1 MYRKTGLFIVLILVV
16 LSLVGCSGTD
26 QTADQELPKEINA
39 SYVSLPLNVP
49 SIVAKH
55 QQMFEQA
62 FAKDGIDFKYH
73 NLVAGPEQ
81 TEALASGSLDFASVL
96 GGTSALLARAQG
108 VDLKVIA
115 NYSMAPQ
122 GFGLIVPQDSSIQ
135 NLADLKGKKVAT
147 AKGTI
152 AHQLLVAVLDKTG
165 LSDKD
170 VDFLHMSLPDASTAV
185 QSGHLDGAVVG
196 EPLLSKAIAS
206 GSARLLTD
214 GQGLI
219 NAQIVVAVRTDFAN
233 KYPQLVRRYLIAQQ
247 AAVDYVKE
255 YEEQVLI
262 MTAEENNMDIEDV
275 KAIFPKYDFSL
286 DLDDEAIEEMK
297 KTTEFLKETGLMK
310 ADVDTKELI
319 LGMVDTSFLP

>member
-1 MYRKTGLFIVLILVV
+1 LYKKISVGVALIMAMI
-16 LSLVGCSGTD
+16 LVGCQAPEQPSE
-26 QTADQELPKEINA
+26 QKLPQVINA

-49 SIVAKH
+49 SIVAKR

-62 FAKDGIDFKYH
+62 FAQDGIDFKYH

-81 TEALASGSLDFASVL
+81 TEALAAGSLDFASVL

-115 NYSMAPQ
+115 NYSMSPQ
-122 GFGLIVPQDSSIQ
+122 GFGLIVPQNSSIQ
-135 NLADLKGKKVAT
+135 TLADLKGKKVAT

-152 AHQLLVAVLDKTG
+152 AHQLLVAALDKAG
-165 LSDKD
+165 LTDKD
-170 VDFLHMSLPDASTAV
+170 VDFLHMSLPDAAAAV
-185 QSGHLDGAVVG
+185 QSGQLDGAVVG

-206 GSARLLTD
+206 GNARLLTD

-219 NAQIVVAVRTDFAN
+219 NAQIVVAVRSEFAA
-233 KYPQLVRRYLIAQQ
+233 KYPELVRRYLVTQQ
-247 AAVDYVKE
+247 AAVDYVTE
-255 YEEQVLI
+255 HQEQALA
-262 MTAEENNMDIEDV
+262 MTAEENNMDIEEV

-286 DLDDEAIEEMK
+286 DLDDKAIEEMK

-310 ADVDTKELI
+310 ADVDTEKLI
-319 LGMVDTSFLP
+319 QDMVDTSFLP

>member
-1 MYRKTGLFIVLILVV
+1 LYKKIAVLIVLTLAI
-16 LSLVGCSGTD
+16 SLVGCSRPE
-26 QTADQELPKEINA
+26 QSADQELPKEINA

-49 SIVAKH
+49 SIVAKEDKL
-55 QQMFEQA
+55 FEKA
-62 FAKDGIDFKYH
+62 FGEDDIAFNYH

-81 TEALASGSLDFASVL
+81 TEALAAGSLDFASVL

-108 VDLKVIA
+108 VDLKVVA

-122 GFGLIVPQDSSIQ
+122 GFGLIVPQNSSIQ
-135 NLADLKGKKVAT
+135 TLADLKGKKVAT

-152 AHQLLVAVLDKTG
+152 AHQLLVAALDKAG
-165 LSDKD
+165 LTDKD
-170 VDFLHMSLPDASTAV
+170 VDFLHMSLPDASAAV
-185 QSGHLDGAVVG
+185 QSGQLDGAVVG

-206 GSARLLTD
+206 GNARLLTD

-233 KYPQLVRRYLIAQQ
+233 KYPDLVRRYLKVQQ
-247 AAVDYVKE
+247 QAVDYVKDHT
-255 YEEQVLI
+255 EEALAT
-262 MTAEENNMDIEDV
+262 TAKENNMDIEAV

-286 DLDDEAIEEMK
+286 DLDDNALEEMK

-310 ADVDTKELI
+310 PDVDTEKLI
-319 LGMVDTSFLP
+319 KDMVDTSFLP

>member
-1 MYRKTGLFIVLILVV
+1 MYKKISVGVALIMAMI
-16 LSLVGCSGTD
+16 LVGCQAPEQPSE
-26 QTADQELPKEINA
+26 QKLPQVINA

-49 SIVAKH
+49 SIVAKR

-62 FAKDGIDFKYH
+62 FAQDGIDFKYH

-81 TEALASGSLDFASVL
+81 TEALAAGSLDFASVL

-115 NYSMAPQ
+115 NYSMSPQ
-122 GFGLIVPQDSSIQ
+122 GFGLIVPQNSSIQ
-135 NLADLKGKKVAT
+135 TLADLKGKKVAT

-152 AHQLLVAVLDKTG
+152 AHQLLVAALDKAG
-165 LSDKD
+165 LTDKD
-170 VDFLHMSLPDASTAV
+170 VDFLHMSLPDAAAAV
-185 QSGHLDGAVVG
+185 QSGQLDGAVVG

-206 GSARLLTD
+206 GNARLLTD

-219 NAQIVVAVRTDFAN
+219 NAQIVVAVRSEFAA
-233 KYPQLVRRYLIAQQ
+233 KYPELVRRYLVTQQ
-247 AAVDYVKE
+247 AAVDYVTE
-255 YEEQVLI
+255 HQEQALA
-262 MTAEENNMDIEDV
+262 MTAEENNMDIEEV

-286 DLDDEAIEEMK
+286 DLDDKAIEEMK

-310 ADVDTKELI
+310 ADVDTEKLI
-319 LGMVDTSFLP
+319 QDMVDTSFLP